1 MPFPPDSYRPR
12 RTQTCSTRPHESL
25 TAEPALSLLCNQTA
39 TPPKYPNVFIMLL
52 KVPVRDP
59 SSAHLRNILHIVL
72 LILLFV
78 LVLPL
83 RRQRLRPDLFHVP
96 PLQSQHP
103 MAAPGE
109 GQVMRCNQGGQLVL
123 AM

>member
-1 MPFPPDSYRPR
+1 
-12 RTQTCSTRPHESL
+12 
-25 TAEPALSLLCNQTA
+25 
-39 TPPKYPNVFIMLL
+39 MLL

-96 PLQSQHP
+96 PLQPQNP
-103 MAAPGE
+103 VAAPGE
-109 GQVMRCNQGGQLVL
+109 WQVMRCDKRGELVF